1 MNKTIYLIACLLLT
15 WTATAQKIIRV
26 TPDSPDMTKD
36 IQAAIEEAKSYDGK
50 SVTIELQ
57 NANYN
62 IYRKSSSHQLY
73 HISNTTS
80 EKENPDQT
88 KHIGLWLKGLKNI
101 TIDGKGAHLITH
113 GEMTSFVIDG
123 CENITLKNFTV
134 TAADPTVPE
143 LTATEVGDRHMT
155 VRIHPQSKY
164 LIKDGKFSF
173 VGDSWTLSEGIA
185 QSYDPEKDITWRIW
199 SPLPGLQKAI
209 ELEPNL
215 LRFTYNTKPQATPG
229 MIFQMRDGIRDEA
242 CGLIQYS
249 KNVTLEDVHLAFL
262 GNFGLVGQM
271 SENITYRNLTF
282 APETGS
288 GRTCAGFADFVQ
300 MSGCKGLILIEN
312 SRFTGAHDDP
322 INIHGTHLAVT
333 DFLSPNEIVVKYMH
347 HQTYGFQSFLP
358 GNEIEF
364 IDPYSLLPLASFKVK
379 KSKMKSEREIIV
391 TLDKSVPDSIRKKPE
406 LVIENVT
413 YTPEVIIRNN
423 FFSRIPSRG
432 LLVSTRRKILIE
444 NNTFF
449 RMQMSGILIADDARS
464 WFESG
469 MVRDVTIRNNNFI
482 ECNEPVILI
491 APENSQN
498 KGYVHRNITIANNR
512 FKLIGKNA
520 VSARSVDGLKIN
532 GNLFLHPEAI
542 NIEGLITTTDCQNVI
557 IKDNIIEKN
566 Y

>member
-185 QSYDPEKDITWRIW
+185 QSYDPEKDITWRSW

-391 TLDKSVPDSIRKKPE
+391 TLDKSVPDSIRKKPK

>member
-173 VGDSWTLSEGIA
+173 CRRQLDFIRG
-185 QSYDPEKDITWRIW
+185 YRPK
-199 SPLPGLQKAI
+199 
-209 ELEPNL
+209 
-215 LRFTYNTKPQATPG
+215 LRSGKRY
-229 MIFQMRDGIRDEA
+229 
-242 CGLIQYS
+242 Y
-249 KNVTLEDVHLAFL
+249 LA
-262 GNFGLVGQM
+262 
-271 SENITYRNLTF
+271 
-282 APETGS
+282 
-288 GRTCAGFADFVQ
+288 
-300 MSGCKGLILIEN
+300 
-312 SRFTGAHDDP
+312 
-322 INIHGTHLAVT
+322 
-333 DFLSPNEIVVKYMH
+333 
-347 HQTYGFQSFLP
+347 
-358 GNEIEF
+358 
-364 IDPYSLLPLASFKVK
+364 
-379 KSKMKSEREIIV
+379 
-391 TLDKSVPDSIRKKPE
+391 
-406 LVIENVT
+406 
-413 YTPEVIIRNN
+413 
-423 FFSRIPSRG
+423 
-432 LLVSTRRKILIE
+432 
-444 NNTFF
+444 
-449 RMQMSGILIADDARS
+449 
-464 WFESG
+464 
-469 MVRDVTIRNNNFI
+469 
-482 ECNEPVILI
+482 
-491 APENSQN
+491 
-498 KGYVHRNITIANNR
+498 
-512 FKLIGKNA
+512 
-520 VSARSVDGLKIN
+520 
-532 GNLFLHPEAI
+532 
-542 NIEGLITTTDCQNVI
+542 
-557 IKDNIIEKN
+557 
-566 Y
+566 